1 MFKSLKRS
9 AKGASV
15 PHEKATAGMATVQMP
30 VPEHVIIPMSMHI
43 GAPAEPVVKMGDT
56 VTIIGKDGDDEITS
70 MELGEVGGTSSGHV
84 CCAITSRPLRYYVNA
99 SSGD

>member
-1 MFKSLKRS
+1 MGDGYVRSLVTKD
-9 AKGASV
+9 
-15 PHEKATAGMATVQMP
+15 T
-30 VPEHVIIPMSMHI
+30 EHNADVLIHGRRARILDLNVDVAYIDVTDIPD
-43 GAPAEPVVKMGDT
+43 VKMGDT

-84 CCAITSRPLRYYVNA
+84 CCAITSRPLRYYINA